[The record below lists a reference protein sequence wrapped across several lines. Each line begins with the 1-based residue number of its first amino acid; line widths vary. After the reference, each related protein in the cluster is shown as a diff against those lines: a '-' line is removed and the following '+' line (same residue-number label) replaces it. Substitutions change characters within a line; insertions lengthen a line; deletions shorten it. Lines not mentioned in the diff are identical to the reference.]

1 MSQAPK
7 QFGVT
12 DEQRLIRDSLSKLLE
27 KILPPEE
34 ALRLDEAR
42 EFPHEGYQALADAG
56 YMGLLYPVEDG
67 GMGASMEDFAF
78 FIETVAYHNTQLA
91 SAYLTT
97 VLYGGRH
104 LQVAARP
111 ELKEEL
117 LPQVIDGSRKMAFC
131 LTEAESGSDAAS
143 IATRAKSDGDDFVI
157 NGTKMFITCAHVAD
171 HLVVVTKTDPEAGHR
186 GITMFV
192 VDADAPGI
200 SITPMKT
207 VGRRTIHTN
216 IVSFDNVRVPASR
229 MLGTLNNG
237 WGQLMH
243 GLNLERICLAAS
255 AIGNMQRI
263 VDYASSYARDRIQFG
278 KPIASY
284 QAVAHKLVD
293 MQIMTDAARGLLY
306 QCTSLLDHDEDC
318 SSASAI
324 AKIFATENN
333 VRCADMGIQVMGGA
347 GYSMEHLMQ
356 MFWRDSRVGPI
367 GGGTNE
373 ILRNVVSKRIGL
385 S

>member
-1 MSQAPK
+1 MAQAPK
-7 QFGVT
+7 KHGGSE
-12 DEQRLIRDSLSKLLE
+12 EQRLIQDSLAKLLE
-27 KILPPEE
+27 KVLPSDL

-42 EFPHEGYQALADAG
+42 EFPEAGYQALADAG

-67 GMGASMEDFAF
+67 GLGASMKDFAF
-78 FIETVAYHNTQLA
+78 FIETVAYHNAQLA

-104 LQVAARP
+104 LQVSARP
-111 ELKEEL
+111 ELKKEL
-117 LPQVIDGSRKMAFC
+117 LPHVIDGSRKMAFC
-131 LTEAESGSDAAS
+131 LTEAETGSDAAS
-143 IATRAKSDGDDFVI
+143 IRTRAKSDGDDFMI
-157 NGTKMFITCAHVAD
+157 KGTKMYITCAHVAD

-192 VDADAPGI
+192 VDTDSPGV

-243 GLNLERICLAAS
+243 GLNLERMCLAA
-255 AIGNMQRI
+255 AAVGNMQRI

-284 QAVAHKLVD
+284 QAISHKLVD
-293 MQIMTDAARGLLY
+293 MQIMTDAARGLLS
-306 QCTSLLDHDEDC
+306 QCTSLLDNDENC
-318 SSASAI
+318 SSASAV
-324 AKIFATENN
+324 AKIFATEHN
-333 VRCADMGIQVMGGA
+333 VLCADMGIQVMGGA
-347 GYSMEHLMQ
+347 GYSMDHLMQ

-373 ILRNVVSKRIGL
+373 ILRNVLGKRIGL
-385 S
+385 G

>member
-1 MSQAPK
+1 
-7 QFGVT
+7 
-12 DEQRLIRDSLSKLLE
+12 
-27 KILPPEE
+27 
-34 ALRLDEAR
+34 
-42 EFPHEGYQALADAG
+42 LAEAG

-67 GMGASMEDFAF
+67 GLGASLEDFAF

-104 LQVAARP
+104 LQVAAQP
-111 ELKEEL
+111 ELKKEL
-117 LPQVIDGSRKMAFC
+117 LPHVIDGSGKMAFC
-131 LTEAESGSDAAS
+131 LTEADTGSDAAS
-143 IATRAKSDGDDFVI
+143 IVTRAKSDGDDFVI
-157 NGTKMFITCAHVAD
+157 HGTKMFITCAHVAD
-171 HLVVVTKTDPEAGHR
+171 HLIVVTKTDPDAGHR

-192 VDADAPGI
+192 VDADAPGVTI
-200 SITPMKT
+200 NPMKT

-216 IVSFDNVRVPASR
+216 IVSFDNVRVPATR

-237 WGQLMH
+237 WGQLMF
-243 GLNLERICLAAS
+243 GLNLERIALSAS
-255 AIGNMQRI
+255 AVGNMQRI
-263 VDYASSYARDRIQFG
+263 VDYASAYARERVQFG

-284 QAVAHKLVD
+284 QAVSHKLVD
-293 MQIMTDAARGLLY
+293 MQIMTDAGRGLLY
-306 QCTSLLDHDEDC
+306 RATSLLDADEDC

-324 AKIFATENN
+324 TKIFTTEHN
-333 VRCADMGIQVMGGA
+333 VLCADMGIQVMGGA

-373 ILRNVVSKRIGL
+373 ILRNVVGKRMGL